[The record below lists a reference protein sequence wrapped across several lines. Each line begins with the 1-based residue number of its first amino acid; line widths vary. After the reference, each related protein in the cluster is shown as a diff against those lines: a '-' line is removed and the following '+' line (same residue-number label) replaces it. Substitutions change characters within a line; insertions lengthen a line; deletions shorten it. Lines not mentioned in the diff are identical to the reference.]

1 MVPCCQSCFPALIT
15 MGLFGAPENQ
25 PAAYGG
31 NSLAVLRELSGST
44 IVRSRGIENHTL
56 GPRVHSE

>member
-1 MVPCCQSCFPALIT
+1 MVPCYQSCFPALIT
-15 MGLFGAPENQ
+15 MGLFGAPGNQ

-31 NSLAVLRELSGST
+31 NYLAVLLEMSGST
-44 IVRSRGIENHTL
+44 IVRSRSIENHTL